1 MVLRYYTIEVVCTKR
16 MVSVMEKKMSPEAL
30 EILDG
35 LQEALCDA
43 KGMPVEGLKK
53 TVVYPVD
60 SKIVRESLTHIEP
73 VHD

>member
-1 MVLRYYTIEVVCTKR
+1 MD
-16 MVSVMEKKMSPEAL
+16 KKLSPEAL

-53 TVVYPVD
+53 TVVYQAD
-60 SKIVRESLTHIEP
+60 SNIVRELDTYRA
-73 VHD
+73 

>member
-1 MVLRYYTIEVVCTKR
+1 MD
-16 MVSVMEKKMSPEAL
+16 KKLSPEAL

-53 TVVYPVD
+53 TIVYQAD
-60 SKIVRESLTHIEP
+60 SNIVRESLTHRAYI
-73 VHD
+73 

>member
-1 MVLRYYTIEVVCTKR
+1 
-16 MVSVMEKKMSPEAL
+16 MEKKMSPEAL

>member
-1 MVLRYYTIEVVCTKR
+1 MD
-16 MVSVMEKKMSPEAL
+16 KKMSPEAL

-53 TVVYPVD
+53 TVMYRVTPKRVRD
-60 SKIVRESLTHIEP
+60 SLHISQQ
-73 VHD
+73 

>member
-1 MVLRYYTIEVVCTKR
+1 MLCYTLEIVYTKR
-16 MVSVMEKKMSPEAL
+16 MVSIMDKKMSPEAL

-53 TVVYPVD
+53 TVVYQAD
-60 SKIVRESLTHIEP
+60 SNIVRESLTHRAYI
-73 VHD
+73 

>member
-1 MVLRYYTIEVVCTKR
+1 MLCYTIEIVYTKR
-16 MVSVMEKKMSPEAL
+16 MVRIMDKKMSPEAL

-60 SKIVRESLTHIEP
+60 SKIVRESLTHTEP
-73 VHD
+73 TDD